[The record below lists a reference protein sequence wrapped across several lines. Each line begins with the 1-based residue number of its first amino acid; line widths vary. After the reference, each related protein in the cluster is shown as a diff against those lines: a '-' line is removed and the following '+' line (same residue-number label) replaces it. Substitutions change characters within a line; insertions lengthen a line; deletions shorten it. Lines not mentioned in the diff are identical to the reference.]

1 MQIKS
6 TFGHI
11 LSTNGITMKKGDD
24 HPEAMITPTLE
35 EEAKR
40 TPERQQTTAS
50 RKTPNTPETG
60 DESPKTKKGE
70 KDKP

>member
-6 TFGHI
+6 TFRHI
-11 LSTNGITMKKGDD
+11 LSTNGTAPDLGDE

-40 TPERQQTTAS
+40 KPKRQQTLTN

-60 DESPKTKKGE
+60 DESPKTMKGE